1 MRRTKLRSE
10 ESEINVT
17 PLLDVVFIMLI
28 FFIVTASFI
37 KETAIDIA
45 RSGAGASHVK
55 SKGNIVVVIG
65 PNENLWVNHRPVS
78 VGALHA
84 NLKQQHAENPN
95 AKVIVSA
102 HPDSSNGLLVH
113 VLDTSRLAGVPD
125 VSLAAA
131 D

>member
-1 MRRTKLRSE
+1 MRRTKLRHEDSE
-10 ESEINVT
+10 VNVT

-37 KETAIDIA
+37 KETAIDIS
-45 RSGAGASHVK
+45 RSGAGANQVK
-55 SKGNIVVVIG
+55 SKGNILIVIG
-65 PNENLWVNHRPVS
+65 PNEQLWVNGRPVS
-78 VGALHA
+78 AAALHA
-84 NLKQQHAENPN
+84 NIKQQHAENPN

-102 HPDSSNGLLVH
+102 HPDSPNGLLVH

-125 VSLAAA
+125 VSLAAS